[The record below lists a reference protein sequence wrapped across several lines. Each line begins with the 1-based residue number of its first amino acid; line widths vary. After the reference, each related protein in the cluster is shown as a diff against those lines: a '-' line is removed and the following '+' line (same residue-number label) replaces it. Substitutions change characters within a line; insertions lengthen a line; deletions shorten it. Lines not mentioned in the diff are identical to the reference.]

1 MSPTLSWSAGS
12 GATSYIVYFGTS
24 SSPSEVTATTGT
36 RYTPSTLSN
45 GVTYY
50 WRIVATNS
58 GGSMASP
65 VSSFTTVNAVS
76 TTAPRTPA
84 TPVRVAGTVSPSPW
98 TGCGNNFTLTYS
110 DSSGYQ
116 KLVGA
121 SAMVGSTFNGM
132 NSCWWYYNQATNQIV
147 LASNNA
153 STWSAMPVSPAG
165 VISSQSLS
173 NSQCTVY
180 SAWAS
185 GSGTTLPITITVGF
199 NSSFAGQKTV
209 WLYAADTS
217 GVTSGYQAEG
227 SWDIVPQ

>member
-1 MSPTLSWSAGS
+1 
-12 GATSYIVYFGTS
+12 
-24 SSPSEVTATTGT
+24 
-36 RYTPSTLSN
+36 
-45 GVTYY
+45 
-50 WRIVATNS
+50 
-58 GGSMASP
+58 
-65 VSSFTTVNAVS
+65 
-76 TTAPRTPA
+76 
-84 TPVRVAGTVSPSPW
+84 
-98 TGCGNNFTLTYS
+98 
-110 DSSGYQ
+110 
-116 KLVGA
+116 
-121 SAMVGSTFNGM
+121 MVGSTFNGM
-132 NSCWWYYNQATNQIV
+132 NSCWWYYNQATNQIM

-185 GSGTTLPITITVGF
+185 GSGTTLTITITVGF